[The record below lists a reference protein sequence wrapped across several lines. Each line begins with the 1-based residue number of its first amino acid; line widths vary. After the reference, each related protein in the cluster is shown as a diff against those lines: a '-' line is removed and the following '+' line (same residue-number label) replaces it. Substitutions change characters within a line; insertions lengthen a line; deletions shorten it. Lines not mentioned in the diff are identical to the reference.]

1 MKFRTL
7 LLGLSAL
14 FVAFN
19 AAFFSVSGL
28 SKLFAGASLS
38 VMLMAS
44 SLELAKL
51 ITAGYL
57 YNYWE
62 KINKLFRV
70 YLSIG
75 VLILV
80 LITSLGIYGFLT
92 SAFQNTFNVYS
103 VTEKQRTF
111 LQQKEKFWVE
121 DVARYDEELKR
132 ISQNIS
138 TLSNAKA
145 TGIQVRDTTST
156 TGFRNTISTTELRL
170 SQKRISVEEQ
180 NRKEVQSKREVAAD
194 SLQSIQLK
202 ILDLDTDT
210 EIGSELG
217 PLQYL
222 SGLLDKPMDQI
233 INWFILIIIFV
244 FDPLAVALVIA
255 FNNAVKVDKGE
266 KDKKKVVE
274 KRELYGESDIDNRKK
289 SDLWSNT
296 LQDGLD
302 DIDDGMWSEDE
313 MKDFN
318 EQFNADDFLPDE
330 DEELLKEYSE
340 AKANDREKF
349 VEDEIE
355 ESEEWDED
363 HALDEVLNDMVSDED
378 MEELNEDL
386 FGEDDESNEVLTQ
399 AAETYKEITN
409 PLENLKKDTNRRGID
424 IDGDGTID
432 GYDNNGDGLIDEY
445 VPQSSKRAQYAK
457 NQKPYYAKP
466 GFDWSDRSKWINNQN
481 AVNYWLTYIKNN
493 KDNSYPTN
501 FDSKTY

>member
-1 MKFRTL
+1 MKLRTL

-38 VMLMAS
+38 VILMAS

-62 KINKLFRV
+62 KINKAFRV
-70 YLSIG
+70 YLILG
-75 VLILV
+75 TTVLV

-92 SAFQNTFNVYS
+92 AAFQETFNVYNVS
-103 VTEKQRTF
+103 SKEKAF
-111 LQQKEKFWVE
+111 LEQKEEFWAE

-170 SQKRISVEEQ
+170 SQQRITVEEE
-180 NRKEVQSKREVAAD
+180 NRKEVQAKRQVAAD

-202 ILDLDTDT
+202 ILDLETDTDV
-210 EIGSELG
+210 SAELG

-222 SGLLDKPMDQI
+222 SGLLNKPMDVI

-244 FDPLAVALVIA
+244 FDPLAVALVVA
-255 FNNAVKVDKGE
+255 FNNAMKIDKGE

-274 KRELYGESDIDNRKK
+274 KREIYGEEPE
-289 SDLWSNT
+289 
-296 LQDGLD
+296 
-302 DIDDGMWSEDE
+302 DDGMWTEEE
-313 MKDFN
+313 MADFRNQFDGEN
-318 EQFNADDFLPDE
+318 ELG
-330 DEELLKEYSE
+330 
-340 AKANDREKF
+340 
-349 VEDEIE
+349 
-355 ESEEWDED
+355 ESFAEEWDED
-363 HALDEVLNDMVSDED
+363 HALDQVLNDMVEDIDVVDE
-378 MEELNEDL
+378 EEIEPSQ
-386 FGEDDESNEVLTQ
+386 EEEEVDEEKIIVDGVELT
-399 AAETYKEITN
+399 
-409 PLENLKKDTNRRGID
+409 KDTNRRGID

-432 GYDNNGDGLIDEY
+432 GFDNTGDGLIDE
-445 VPQSSKRAQYAK
+445 PRPSSSRRAQYVM
-457 NQKPYYAKP
+457 NEKPYYAKP
-466 GFDWSDRSKWINNQN
+466 GFDWTNTKKWINNQN
-481 AVNYWLTYIKNN
+481 AVNYWLTYVKSNRDSN
-493 KDNSYPTN
+493 YPTD
-501 FDSKTY
+501 FETKTY

>member
-62 KINKLFRV
+62 KINKAFRV

-75 VLILV
+75 VVILI

-92 SAFQNTFNVYS
+92 AAFQDTFNVYS
-103 VTEKQRTF
+103 VTEKQRSF
-111 LQQKEKFWVE
+111 LQQKEKFWAD
-121 DVARYDEELKR
+121 DVARYDVELGR
-132 ISQNIS
+132 ISENIA

-156 TGFRNTISTTELRL
+156 TEFRL
-170 SQKRISVEEQ
+170 SQQRISVEEE
-180 NRKEVQSKREVAAD
+180 NRKEVQAKREVAAD

-202 ILDLDTDT
+202 ILDV
-210 EIGSELG
+210 ESSEGVSSELG

-255 FNNAVKVDKGE
+255 FNNAMKVDKGE

-274 KRELYGESDIDNRKK
+274 RRELYGESDIDNRKE

-302 DIDDGMWSEDE
+302 VVPYEDNQFETDI
-313 MKDFN
+313 
-318 EQFNADDFLPDE
+318 
-330 DEELLKEYSE
+330 
-340 AKANDREKF
+340 
-349 VEDEIE
+349 
-355 ESEEWDED
+355 
-363 HALDEVLNDMVSDED
+363 
-378 MEELNEDL
+378 
-386 FGEDDESNEVLTQ
+386 
-399 AAETYKEITN
+399 
-409 PLENLKKDTNRRGID
+409 
-424 IDGDGTID
+424 
-432 GYDNNGDGLIDEY
+432 
-445 VPQSSKRAQYAK
+445 
-457 NQKPYYAKP
+457 
-466 GFDWSDRSKWINNQN
+466 
-481 AVNYWLTYIKNN
+481 
-493 KDNSYPTN
+493 
-501 FDSKTY
+501 

>member
-1 MKFRTL
+1 
-7 LLGLSAL
+7 LSAL

-62 KINKLFRV
+62 KINKAFRV

-75 VLILV
+75 VVILI

-92 SAFQNTFNVYS
+92 AAFQDTFNVYS
-103 VTEKQRTF
+103 VTEKQRSF
-111 LQQKEKFWVE
+111 LQQKEKFWAD
-121 DVARYDEELKR
+121 DVARYDVELGR
-132 ISQNIS
+132 ISENIA

-170 SQKRISVEEQ
+170 AQQRIGVEED

-255 FNNAVKVDKGE
+255 FNNALKVDKGE
-266 KDKKKVVE
+266 KDKKKVV
-274 KRELYGESDIDNRKK
+274 KNRELYGEEPE
-289 SDLWSNT
+289 
-296 LQDGLD
+296 LD
-302 DIDDGMWSEDE
+302 EEKEIVDTNEEDDGYWTEEEMADFRNQFDSENELGSSFEDE
-313 MKDFN
+313 LSNEEFDNLDLSPKDI
-318 EQFNADDFLPDE
+318 
-330 DEELLKEYSE
+330 STI
-340 AKANDREKF
+340 
-349 VEDEIE
+349 VE
-355 ESEEWDED
+355 ESEKESEP
-363 HALDEVLNDMVSDED
+363 N
-378 MEELNEDL
+378 EELK
-386 FGEDDESNEVLTQ
+386 Q
-399 AAETYKEITN
+399 AAEDYKKKVDESVI
-409 PLENLKKDTNRRGID
+409 LDGIELKKDTSRRGID
-424 IDGDGTID
+424 LDGDGTVD
-432 GYDNNGDGLIDEY
+432 GYDTDGDGLINEP
-445 VPQSSKRAQYAK
+445 VPSSSRRAQYVMREV
-457 NQKPYYAKP
+457 PYYARP
-466 GFDWSDRSKWINNQN
+466 NFNWGDRSKWINNQN
-481 AVNYWLTYIKNN
+481 AVNYWLTYIKND
-493 KDNSYPTN
+493 KDTSYPTD